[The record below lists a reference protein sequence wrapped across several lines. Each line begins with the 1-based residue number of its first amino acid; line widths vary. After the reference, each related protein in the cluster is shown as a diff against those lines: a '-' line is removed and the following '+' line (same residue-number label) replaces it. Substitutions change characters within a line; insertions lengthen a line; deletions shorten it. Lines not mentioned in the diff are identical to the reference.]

1 MKSLRMRI
9 IAMSVFFGL
18 IILAAWIGWV
28 TRPDPVPENESER
41 RAKLMELVIV
51 SRKTTSDK
59 NYFARKIALVRMVRQ
74 LNQLSNYPNEEYK
87 AELGESGVTL
97 SVTPNDAKRGV
108 KQVLFSRKEW
118 LGF

>member
-1 MKSLRMRI
+1 MRI

-28 TRPDPVPENESER
+28 TRPDPVPENENER
-41 RAKLMELVIV
+41 KAKLMELVMV
-51 SRKTTSDK
+51 SQKTTSDK
-59 NYFARKIALVRMVRQ
+59 NYFTRKIAMVRMIRQ

-87 AELGESGVTL
+87 AEVGESGVTL
-97 SVTPNDAKRGV
+97 SVTPNVAKRGV